1 MTRYVWMV
9 EIGLDMLGENVEAF
23 KCSRTFTGPA
33 WGECPGLAGGA
44 ESRGSGARRL
54 MLAVVPSTSLVPE
67 TSRL

>member
-44 ESRGSGARRL
+44 ESRGSG
-54 MLAVVPSTSLVPE
+54 
-67 TSRL
+67 